1 MELEIV
7 DDDNNNLINILLT
20 IVANWSPLKLQIVNE
35 EHRWFINEAV
45 SDYDVRENV
54 QMKSNICK
62 IAKMDMFTCVLE
74 LEINIIV
81 FG

>member
-45 SDYDVRENV
+45 SDYDVR
-54 QMKSNICK
+54 
-62 IAKMDMFTCVLE
+62 
-74 LEINIIV
+74 
-81 FG
+81 